1 MKINKNDIKILEL
14 IQRKEV
20 SSRVEIANKIGI
32 SQAAVSKKVKQLI
45 EDGYIKENHSKN
57 KKTAGRN
64 SVGLEINPDLG
75 KVLGIYLAPEE
86 ISIVLSDLEG
96 NLLKLE
102 KEKIENHREIKKLC
116 FKLIEKYVSKNKI
129 INIGIAVNG
138 IVDVQ
143 HGISVYSAAYGWSNV
158 DIKSEIE
165 KKFGISVFVENGMNL
180 MALYEKTFG
189 LCKEKRSFVVI
200 NIGSGVGAGVYLDNK
215 IYHGKDFGV
224 GEIGHIPFDLSK
236 EARICSC
243 GNKGCIETI
252 LSDWRVEEQVAKLTG
267 TKYSYDEIVEKAN
280 NGESYFQ
287 EIFIDLIP
295 VFLNIIFWIT
305 TLINPEELVI
315 YGKIN
320 KCGDFFWRELKRRVK
335 EGNLNKNN
343 ILTIKTARFDSDVIV
358 HGAVIYAL
366 ETLVKAIKIEKS

>member
-1 MKINKNDIKILEL
+1 MNKNDIRILEL

-20 SSRVEIANKIGI
+20 SSRVEIANKIEI
-32 SQAAVSKKVKQLI
+32 SQAAVSKRVKYLI
-45 EDGYIKENHSKN
+45 ENGYIKENYDKN
-57 KKTAGRN
+57 KKTNGRN
-64 SVGLEINPDLG
+64 SIGLEINPNLG
-75 KVLGIYLAPEE
+75 RVLGLYLAPEE

-96 NLLKLE
+96 NLLELE
-102 KEKIENHREIKKLC
+102 KKKIENIKEVKKIYFDLIKK
-116 FKLIEKYVSKNKI
+116 YSSKNRI
-129 INIGIAVNG
+129 INIGIAMNG

-143 HGISVYSAAYGWSNV
+143 NGMSVYSAAYGWNNV
-158 DIKSEIE
+158 EVKSEIE
-165 KKFGISVFVENGMNL
+165 KKFGIPVFVENGMNL
-180 MALYEKTFG
+180 MALYEKTYG
-189 LCKEKRSFVVI
+189 LCKEKKSFVVI
-200 NIGSGVGAGVYLDNK
+200 NIGSGVGAGVYLNNK

-252 LSDWRVEEQVAKLTG
+252 LADWRIEEKALKLTG
-267 TKYSYDEIVEKAN
+267 INYTYDEIVKRAN
-280 NGESYFQ
+280 DGEALFQ

-305 TLINPEELVI
+305 TLINPEELII

-320 KCGDFFWRELKRRVK
+320 KCEDFFWRELKRRVK

-358 HGAVIYAL
+358 HGAVLYAL
-366 ETLVKAIKIEKS
+366 ETLTETIKL